1 MMSLNNDVLEIRN
14 FSLNSSVQVDDI
26 LSKIEIFDGKS
37 ILIHIVSYMHN
48 TILVQNLKSA
58 LSKKFPKAKIVL
70 LNHDDKH
77 HTYLTIY
84 TVQDSDTS
92 NIDNISDFI
101 VRELYNDLNNKNVSI
116 QDYRSK
122 LLSRYFTDHLT
133 NFPNLYRLRG
143 DLDEKNRYVLIVFNI
158 DNFHTINNFYGYIVG
173 DYVLEQVGKHL
184 KSKLS
189 GVDIYKL
196 NGDEFA
202 FIVDEDM
209 GFYELKSYMQELYD
223 KIKNIV
229 IGYKDVSIYVD
240 FTLAS
245 CSSKDGKNI
254 FSKVAMAL
262 KHAKEVGANFWIYED
277 RMNFE
282 SEYERNLKISALVRE
297 AVEAGRIVP
306 YFQAIADAKTLDIK
320 KYECLARLVDKN
332 EKILSPI
339 LFIPIAKRIKVY
351 KDITMLI
358 IEKSFEM
365 FEDSEYEFSINLSTE
380 DIMCSEIFEFIIN
393 KLKHSKASHRVIF
406 ELLESEAVE
415 DFKMVERF
423 ISEVQRYSAKVAI
436 DDFGSGYSN
445 FKYLAYMRPDFIKID
460 GSLIKDIDVD
470 KNLLMIVQSIVEF
483 SKKLG
488 IKTIA
493 EYVHS
498 SVVLDIVKG
507 LNIDYVQGFYIDEPS
522 PNIFR

>member
-1 MMSLNNDVLEIRN
+1 MSLNNSIVEVKN
-14 FSLNSSVQVDDI
+14 FSLNSSTKVDDI
-26 LSKIEIFDGKS
+26 LSKIGLFRGKYV
-37 ILIHIVSYMHN
+37 LIHIVSYMHN
-48 TILVQNLKSA
+48 TILVQNLKNL
-58 LSKKFPKAKIVL
+58 LSKKIPQANIVL
-70 LNHDDKH
+70 LKHDDKH
-77 HTYLTIY
+77 QTYLTIY
-84 TVQDSDTS
+84 TIEKQDDL
-92 NIDNISDFI
+92 NVNDVSDFI
-101 VRELYNDLNNKNVSI
+101 LREFFNDLNDKNISI

-133 NFPNLYRLRG
+133 NFPNLYKLRS
-143 DLDEKNRYVLIVFNI
+143 DLDEKSRYVLIVFNI
-158 DNFHTINNFYGYIVG
+158 DSFHTINSFYGYLVG
-173 DYVLEQVGKHL
+173 DYVLEQVGKYL

-189 GVDIYKL
+189 NLAIYRL

-202 FIVDEDM
+202 FIVDEEM
-209 GFYELKSYMQELYD
+209 GFYELKSYMQGLYD
-223 KIKNIV
+223 NIKNIV
-229 IGYKDVSIYVD
+229 VRYKDVSIYVD

-282 SEYERNLKISALVRE
+282 SEYERNLKLSALVRE

-306 YFQAIADAKTLDIK
+306 YFQAIADAKTLEIK
-320 KYECLARLVDKN
+320 KYECLARLIDKN
-332 EKILSPI
+332 EKIVSPM

-351 KDITMLI
+351 KHITMQI
-358 IEKSFEM
+358 IEKSFET
-365 FEDSEYEFSINLSTE
+365 FEESEFEFSINLSTE

-393 KLKHSKASHRVIF
+393 KLKYSKASHRVIF

-423 ISEVQRYSAKVAI
+423 ISEVQRYSARVAI

-445 FKYLAYMRPDFIKID
+445 FKYLANMRPDFIKID
-460 GSLIKDIDVD
+460 GSLIQDIDID
-470 KNLLMIVQSIVEF
+470 KNLLMIVESIVEF

-507 LNIDYVQGFYIDEPS
+507 LDIDYVQGFYIDEPS
-522 PNIFR
+522 PVI